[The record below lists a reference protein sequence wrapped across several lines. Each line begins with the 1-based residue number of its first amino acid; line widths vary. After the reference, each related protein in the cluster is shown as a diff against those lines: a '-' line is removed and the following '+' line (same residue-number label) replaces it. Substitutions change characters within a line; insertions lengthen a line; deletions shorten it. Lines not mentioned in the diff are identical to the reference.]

1 MAHFAEIDTKNSVL
15 RVLVVPDEQEHR
27 GSQYL
32 STDLRLGGNWVQCS
46 YNNNIR
52 KQFPSEGYFYDD
64 VNDVFIA
71 PRPFPS
77 WTLDNNFDWQPP
89 TPQPSENIYEAGHVL
104 MWNWNEEEQKW
115 DKHEEYFNTEEI

>member
-1 MAHFAEIDTKNSVL
+1 MAHFAEIDTKNRVL

-32 STDLRLGGNWVQCS
+32 STDLRLGGDWIQCS
-46 YNNNIR
+46 YNNKIR
-52 KQFPSEGYFYDD
+52 KQFPGVGYVYDEI
-64 VNDVFIA
+64 NDVFIA

-89 TPQPSENIYEAGHVL
+89 TPQPSENIYESGHVL
-104 MWNWNEEEQKW
+104 MWMWNEEEQVW
-115 DKHEEYFNTEEI
+115 DKHEEYFNTEE

>member
-1 MAHFAEIDTKNSVL
+1 MAHFAEIDTKNRVL

-32 STDLRLGGNWVQCS
+32 STDLRLGGDWIQCS
-46 YNNNIR
+46 YNNKIR
-52 KQFPSEGYFYDD
+52 KQFPGVGYVYDEI
-64 VNDVFIA
+64 NDVFIS

-89 TPQPSENIYEAGHVL
+89 TPQPSENIYEEGHVL

-115 DKHEEYFNTEEI
+115 DKHEEYFNTEE

>member
-1 MAHFAEIDTKNSVL
+1 MAHFAEIDTKNRVL

-32 STDLRLGGNWVQCS
+32 STDLRLGGDWIQCS
-46 YNNNIR
+46 YNNKIK
-52 KQFPSEGYFYDD
+52 KQFPGVGYVYDEI
-64 VNDVFIA
+64 NDVFIT

-115 DKHEEYFNTEEI
+115 DKHEEYFNTEE

>member
-1 MAHFAEIDTKNSVL
+1 MAHFAEIDTKNRVL

-32 STDLRLGGNWVQCS
+32 STDLRLGGDWIQCS
-46 YNNNIR
+46 YNNKIK
-52 KQFPSEGYFYDD
+52 KQFPGVGYVYDEI
-64 VNDVFIA
+64 NDVFIT

-104 MWNWNEEEQKW
+104 MWMWNEEEQVW
-115 DKHEEYFNTEEI
+115 DKHEEYFNTEE